1 MGSSDNLQKEILH
14 QRNCNSNN
22 NIKQMNKMKYKNDKW
37 MSIVLWFAYAYF
49 LFQIIMGL
57 WHI

>member
-1 MGSSDNLQKEILH
+1 MGS

-22 NIKQMNKMKYKNDKW
+22 NIKQMNKMKNKNDKW
-37 MSIVLWFAYAYF
+37 MSIALWFASAYL

>member
-1 MGSSDNLQKEILH
+1 MTY
-14 QRNCNSNN
+14 QRNSDN
-22 NIKQMNKMKYKNDKW
+22 NIKKQDKMKNKNDKW
-37 MSIVLWFAYAYF
+37 MSIVLWFASAYF

>member
-1 MGSSDNLQKEILH
+1 MTY
-14 QRNCNSNN
+14 QRNSNN
-22 NIKQMNKMKYKNDKW
+22 NIKKVKNKNDKW
-37 MSIVLWFAYAYF
+37 MSIVLWFASAYL

>member
-1 MGSSDNLQKEILH
+1 MTS

-22 NIKQMNKMKYKNDKW
+22 NIKQMNKMKNKNDKW
-37 MSIVLWFAYAYF
+37 MSIVLCLASAYF

-57 WHI
+57 WTI